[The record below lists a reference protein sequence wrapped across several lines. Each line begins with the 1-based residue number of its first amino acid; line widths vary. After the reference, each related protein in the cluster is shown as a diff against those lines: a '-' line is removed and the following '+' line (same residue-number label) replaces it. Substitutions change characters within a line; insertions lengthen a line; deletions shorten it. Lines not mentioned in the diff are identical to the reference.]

1 MLILNSPQNGHITN
15 RVLVAGIDTAS
26 TSMSKSASY
35 DNSGPMQSEDVH
47 ALKLELAQCYDT
59 LGAMQSGDM
68 NTLKAELA
76 ECRRYAES
84 LHSAIFGGL
93 ETFSYNQSQESMYG
107 EVGGGV
113 LSSEHGYSNG
123 IPAKSNTPLED
134 LHRRIEMAPDEE
146 LVGCL
151 LV

>member
-1 MLILNSPQNGHITN
+1 
-15 RVLVAGIDTAS
+15 
-26 TSMSKSASY
+26 
-35 DNSGPMQSEDVH
+35 MQSEDVH
-47 ALKLELAQCYDT
+47 ALKVELAQCYDT

-107 EVGGGV
+107 EVGGGA

-151 LV
+151 LVWWTTLLCWSEFRET